1 MADFFKG
8 KKFKILVAVV
18 VAIILGSIL
27 ASISHNGSSPL
38 SSVTGVVFSPI
49 QSFSSFVNEKLS
61 DFSLNFRSSSTYA
74 EKVKELEKQIE
85 NYELQLIDYQQTKQ
99 KLNLYEEFL
108 EIKKENSDY
117 SFEPATVIAKDSAD
131 MFYSFVINKGS
142 SSGIEVN
149 DPVIYGKHLVGV
161 VHAVRPTTSVVYTIL
176 DPKVN
181 VSAYDTQSG
190 EFGYVTSSADIALK
204 GYCTLP
210 GLERNTAITKG
221 SIICTT
227 GIGGIYP
234 KDLIIGTVQD
244 VQNDQHN
251 VSAYAL
257 IKTDVSISD
266 LQNIFVLTSFNGQGL
281 GTED

>member
-1 MADFFKG
+1 MSDFFKG

-18 VAIILGSIL
+18 VAIIAGSIL
-27 ASISHNGSSPL
+27 ASISQNGSSPL

-49 QSFSSFVNEKLS
+49 QRFSSFVSEKLS

-108 EIKKENSDY
+108 EIKEENPDY
-117 SFEPATVIAKDSAD
+117 TFEPATVIAKDSAD
-131 MFYSFVINKGS
+131 MFYSFVINKGTAD
-142 SSGIEVN
+142 GIEVN

-190 EFGYVTSSADIALK
+190 EFGYVTSTADIALK
-204 GYCTLP
+204 GYCNLP
-210 GLERNTAITKG
+210 GLERNTAIAKG

-266 LQNIFVLTSFNGQGL
+266 LQNIFVLTSFKGQGL
-281 GTED
+281 GLED